1 MYFVKGCN
9 TGRVK
14 KEIQQLK
21 EEFENPP
28 ARIARFVQMPF
39 FFSPPFYLDA
49 AHSGN
54 QRTLRADRFAS
65 AVAC

>member
-9 TGRVK
+9 TGKVK

-28 ARIARFVQMPF
+28 ARIVLLFECL
-39 FFSPPFYLDA
+39 FFSLPLYLDA

-54 QRTLRADRFAS
+54 QHTPRADRFAS
-65 AVAC
+65 AIAC